1 MWSRNN
7 EGYSDYTAGL
17 AISRVSREERKEQ
30 RMSKKRSCRRSDN
43 ENVIHDK
50 AVKIRKMTDEQL
62 VHYVEDR
69 VEKARSEGFN
79 CGKTQAPK
87 HKTVDITGI
96 IEEISSVKGIGATK
110 LADIKAILEK
120 HLEVRADA

>member
-1 MWSRNN
+1 MIRPSYQLQVRSSLCLIHSDQAHRRQPTKRLIYIFFRNIFQRKAASLDYLCSSVVSA
-7 EGYSDYTAGL
+7 EVVTGYNQS
-17 AISRVSREERKEQ
+17 IKQ
-30 RMSKKRSCRRSDN
+30 
-43 ENVIHDK
+43 
-50 AVKIRKMTDEQL
+50 
-62 VHYVEDR
+62 
-69 VEKARSEGFN
+69 
-79 CGKTQAPK
+79 K